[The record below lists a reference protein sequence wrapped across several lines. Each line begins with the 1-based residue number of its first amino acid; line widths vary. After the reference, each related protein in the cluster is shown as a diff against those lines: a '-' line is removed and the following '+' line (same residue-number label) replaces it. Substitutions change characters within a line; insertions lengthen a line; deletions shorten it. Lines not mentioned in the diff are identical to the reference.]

1 MKKDEYKDIVISLHQ
16 NWWEEMKAG
25 RKLLEIRKT
34 RPQGKGP
41 YTVIVYVTG
50 GVGIVGEF
58 VCDCFYQI
66 PTKQIPVW
74 ALPEDEEKPPYNLE
88 KASCL
93 TRQQLQQYA
102 GDTDKPLWGWHI
114 TKLVEYDTRLTLS
127 DLGIKTAPQSWC
139 YSKLGG
145 AA

>member
-41 YTVIVYVTG
+41 YTVMVYVTG

-58 VCDCFYQI
+58 VCDCFYRIDTEEI
-66 PTKQIPVW
+66 PLW
-74 ALPEDEEKPPYNLE
+74 ALPEDE
-88 KASCL
+88 
-93 TRQQLQQYA
+93 A
-102 GDTDKPLWGWHI
+102 GTQSGKG
-114 TKLVEYDTRLTLS
+114 KLS
-127 DLGIKTAPQSWC
+127 DKKAVAAVRREHGKAVVGLAHNKAGGI
-139 YSKLGG
+139 
-145 AA
+145 

>member
-1 MKKDEYKDIVISLHQ
+1 MKNSEYKDIIISLHQ

-41 YTVIVYVTG
+41 YTVMVYITG

-58 VCDCFYQI
+58 VCDCFYRI
-66 PTKQIPVW
+66 DTKEIPVF
-74 ALPEDEEKPPYNLE
+74 ALPEDEAGTPYNLE

-93 TRQQLQQYA
+93 TRQQLKEYA
-102 GDTDKPLWGWHI
+102 GDADKPLWGWHI
-114 TKLVEYDTRLTLS
+114 TQLMEYEYRLTLS
-127 DLGIKTAPQSWC
+127 DLGIKAAPQSWC